1 VLAIGTVGNQ
11 EIFNAY
17 LVWAEK
23 SYDLTVFHQSI
34 PVTWL
39 ISFDSIVS
47 TVTMALVVMFWR
59 WWATRW
65 PEPDELMKIT
75 IGVAIAALAPLALA
89 GAASAYAVSGQRVS
103 LWWGVA
109 FELFNDI
116 GFANVL
122 PVGLALYS
130 RAAPRGLSGTMVAV
144 YYLNLFIGNSF
155 IGWLGG
161 LLDQMPA
168 ASFWI
173 LHVFLMAGAALIL
186 FATRMAVGRSLAPV
200 YEAVPVPVRA

>member
-1 VLAIGTVGNQ
+1 VLALGTVGNQ

-23 SYDLTVFHQSI
+23 AYDLTVFGFAI

-47 TVTMALVVMFWR
+47 TATLLLVVLFWR

-65 PEPDELMKIT
+65 PEPDELLKIT
-75 IGVAIAALAPLALA
+75 IGVGIAALAPLALA
-89 GAASAYAVSGQRVS
+89 AAAIANLASHQRVS

-109 FELFNDI
+109 FEALNDI

-130 RAAPRGLSGTMVAV
+130 RAAPKGLGGTLVAT
-144 YYLNLFIGNSF
+144 YLLNLFVGNLF
-155 IGWLGG
+155 VGWLGG
-161 LLDQMPA
+161 LLEQMPA
-168 ASFWI
+168 SSFWL
-173 LHVFLMAGAALIL
+173 LHAGIMAGAALVL
-186 FATRMAVGRSLAPV
+186 FATRFTVGRALAPP
-200 YEAVPVPVRA
+200 YAEPAAASA